1 MGRLTNEQIE
11 FIKNNVGTLTN
22 QEIANEL
29 NCSKST
35 VSNWRKKLGI
45 SFSELHDFSKY
56 TQYIIDNYNTK
67 TSKKI
72 AEEIG
77 CSKEYVKKVWRENGL
92 KGKTNRK
99 YYSNF
104 SYFNQ
109 INSPTKAYIL
119 GLICSDGCIYTR
131 KNHEG
136 LWQIA
141 LQRQDAQVLE
151 DIKQEIKS
159 DNTVKYNDNT
169 ATLTIVSQEMYD
181 DLIRIGITPRKT
193 YTMDLSKVIQ
203 NIPVQYQ
210 KDFVHGYFDGDG
222 SITVRNI
229 PSKSKVQFAMPE
241 YFIGPFQKMLLSLG
255 IKSNWNKDERTYKY
269 TIPFGSLVING
280 TSNKYYLLQL
290 MLLEDTISIQRKTQL
305 CQQLCEQI
313 QSNKT
318 NRSENIIA
326 VKKWEELL
334 ENLRR

>member
-22 QEIANEL
+22 QEIANKL

-45 SFSELHDFSKY
+45 SFSKLHDFSKY
-56 TQYIIDNYNTK
+56 TQYIIDNYNIK

-77 CSKEYVKKVWRENGL
+77 CSKGYVTQVWRENGL
-92 KGKTNRK
+92 KGKTNRV

-136 LWQIA
+136 LWQIT
-141 LQRQDAQVLE
+141 LKRQDGQILE
-151 DIKQEIKS
+151 DIKQEIES
-159 DNTVKYNDNT
+159 ENAVKYKDNT

-181 DLIRIGITPRKT
+181 NLIRIGITPRKT

-203 NIPVQYQ
+203 NIPIQYQ
-210 KDFVHGYFDGDG
+210 KDFIHGYFDGDG

-241 YFIGPFQKMLLSLG
+241 YFMEPFQKMLLSLG
-255 IKSNWNKDERTYKY
+255 IKSNWNRDKRTYKY

-280 TSNKYYLLQL
+280 ASNKYCLLQL
-290 MLLEDTISIQRKTQL
+290 MLFENTISIQRKTQL

-326 VKKWEELL
+326 VEKWEELL
-334 ENLRR
+334 GSLRR

>member
-29 NCSKST
+29 NCNKST
-35 VSNWRKKLGI
+35 VSSWRKKLGI
-45 SFSELHDFSKY
+45 SFSELHDFSEY

-77 CSKEYVKKVWRENGL
+77 CSKAYVKKVWSENGL
-92 KGKTNRK
+92 KGKTNRI
-99 YYSNF
+99 YHSNF
-104 SYFNQ
+104 SYFKQ
-109 INSPTKAYIL
+109 IDSPTKAYIL
-119 GLICSDGCIYTR
+119 GLISADGCIYTR

-136 LWQIA
+136 LWQIT
-141 LQRQDAQVLE
+141 LQRQDGQVLE
-151 DIKQEIKS
+151 DIKKEIKS
-159 DNTVKYNDNT
+159 ENVIHYKEKT

-181 DLIRIGITPRKT
+181 DLMKLGITPRKT
-193 YTMDLSKVIQ
+193 YAMDLSKVIQ
-203 NIPVQYQ
+203 NVPVQYH
-210 KDFVHGYFDGDG
+210 KDFIHGYFDGDG
-222 SITVRNI
+222 SITVRAI
-229 PSKSKVQFAMPE
+229 PSRSKVQFALPE
-241 YFIGPFQKMLLSLG
+241 YFVEPFQKMLLNLG
-255 IKSNWNKDERTYKY
+255 IKSNWNKDDRVNKY

-280 TSNKYYLLQL
+280 ASNRYCLLQS
-290 MLLEDTISIQRKTQL
+290 MLLENTISIQRKTQL

-318 NRSENIIA
+318 NRSENVTA
-326 VKKWEELL
+326 VRKWEELL